1 MGGHESDDPLGLDS
15 RTMREL
21 GYRTVDL
28 LVERLERERGGPPL
42 RRATPAEMR
51 GRLHGPPPEQPEPFG
66 EILERLDRDVLPFAS
81 RDGHPRFFGF
91 VPFAGTWPGALGDLI
106 ASGSNL
112 YAGSWMESAG
122 ASQVELEVLG
132 WFKDWIGYPA
142 DAAGSLVSGGSA
154 GNITALA
161 CAREALAGPMR
172 ADLVLYVSDQAHSSI
187 ARAARMLGFRPEQV
201 RVLPSD
207 ERFRL
212 APETLRV
219 AITADLARGLTP
231 FCAVAQGGATNTGSV
246 DPLDGLARVCREHG
260 AWLHVDAAYGGFA
273 VLADPGLLPGL
284 AQADSVTLDPHKWLY
299 QPFECGCVLVR
310 DGQALR
316 NAFEILPDY
325 LRDAEADAEEV
336 NFCDLGLQLTRSA
349 RALKIWVSLS
359 YFGLEA
365 FRQAIRRSLEVA
377 AAAAR
382 RVEESQMLELMA
394 PPSLG
399 VVCFRRRDLDEAANA
414 GLVSALERSGTGL
427 ISTTRLHGRF
437 ALRMCVLN
445 HQSTPEDVE
454 AVVAFLETAEPQAP
468 EPTRDRHPSI
478 VSAWPGLPQADLPS
492 LRELPLF
499 AGLEPGQAAQVA
511 ARASLR
517 EIAADE
523 PVIEQWDLGAEFFV
537 IVEGTA
543 TVTVDGQQARELGR
557 GDFFGELRALEW
569 GAGYAYPR
577 LASVLATSPLRLLV
591 FPEGVLAQLV
601 ERYPA
606 LDRVIREAVAERLQ
620 RHS

>member
-15 RTMREL
+15 QTMREL

-42 RRATPAEMR
+42 RRATPTEMR

-66 EILERLDRDVLPFAS
+66 EILQRLERDVLPFAS

-132 WFKDWIGYPA
+132 WFKDWIGYPP

-172 ADLVLYVSDQAHSSI
+172 DDLVLYVSDQAHSSI

-212 APETLRV
+212 APETLRA

-231 FCAVAQGGATNTGSV
+231 FSAVAQGGATNTGSV
-246 DPLDGLARVCREHG
+246 DPLDRLAEVCREHG

-273 VLADPGLLPGL
+273 ALADPGLLPGL
-284 AQADSVTLDPHKWLY
+284 AHADSVTLDPHKWLY

-336 NFCDLGLQLTRSA
+336 NFSDLGLQLTRSA
-349 RALKIWVSLS
+349 RALKIWVSLR

-382 RVEESQMLELMA
+382 RVEESRTLELMA

-399 VVCFRRRDLDEAANA
+399 VVCFRRGDLDEASNA

-445 HQSTPEDVE
+445 HQSTP
-454 AVVAFLETAEPQAP
+454 
-468 EPTRDRHPSI
+468 
-478 VSAWPGLPQADLPS
+478 
-492 LRELPLF
+492 
-499 AGLEPGQAAQVA
+499 
-511 ARASLR
+511 
-517 EIAADE
+517 
-523 PVIEQWDLGAEFFV
+523 
-537 IVEGTA
+537 
-543 TVTVDGQQARELGR
+543 
-557 GDFFGELRALEW
+557 
-569 GAGYAYPR
+569 
-577 LASVLATSPLRLLV
+577 
-591 FPEGVLAQLV
+591 
-601 ERYPA
+601 
-606 LDRVIREAVAERLQ
+606 
-620 RHS
+620 

>member
-15 RTMREL
+15 QTMREL

-42 RRATPAEMR
+42 RRATPTEMR

-66 EILERLDRDVLPFAS
+66 EILQRLERDVLPFAS

-132 WFKDWIGYPA
+132 WFKDWIGYPP

-172 ADLVLYVSDQAHSSI
+172 DDLVLYVSDQAHSSI

-212 APETLRV
+212 APETLRA

-231 FCAVAQGGATNTGSV
+231 FSAVAQGGATNTGSV
-246 DPLDGLARVCREHG
+246 DPLDRLAEVCREHG

-273 VLADPGLLPGL
+273 ALADPGLLPGL
-284 AQADSVTLDPHKWLY
+284 AHADSVTLDPHKWLY

-325 LRDAEADAEEV
+325 LRDAEADAQEV

-349 RALKIWVSLS
+349 RALKIWVSLR

-382 RVEESQMLELMA
+382 RVEESRTLELMA

-399 VVCFRRRDLDEAANA
+399 VVCFRRGDLDEASNA

-454 AVVAFLETAEPQAP
+454 DVLAFLETAEPQAP
-468 EPTRDRHPSI
+468 EPARERHPSI

-492 LRELPLF
+492 LRELPIF

-517 EIAADE
+517 EIAAGE

-601 ERYPA
+601 ARYPP
-606 LDRVIREAVAERLQ
+606 LDRVIREAAAERLQ
-620 RHS
+620 RHP

>member
-15 RTMREL
+15 QTMREL

-42 RRATPAEMR
+42 RRATPTEMR

-66 EILERLDRDVLPFAS
+66 EILQRLERDVLPFAS

-132 WFKDWIGYPA
+132 WFKDWIGYPP

-172 ADLVLYVSDQAHSSI
+172 DDLVLYVSDQAHSSI

-212 APETLRV
+212 APETLRA

-231 FCAVAQGGATNTGSV
+231 FSAVAQGGATNTGSV
-246 DPLDGLARVCREHG
+246 DPLDRLAEVCREHG

-273 VLADPGLLPGL
+273 ALADPGLLPGL
-284 AQADSVTLDPHKWLY
+284 AHADSVTLDPHKWLY

-325 LRDAEADAEEV
+325 LRDAEADAQEV

-349 RALKIWVSLS
+349 RALKIWVSLR

-382 RVEESQMLELMA
+382 RVEESRTLELMA

-399 VVCFRRRDLDEAANA
+399 VVCFRRGDLDEASNA

-454 AVVAFLETAEPQAP
+454 DVLAFLETAEPQAP
-468 EPTRDRHPSI
+468 EPARERHPSI

-492 LRELPLF
+492 LRELPIF

-517 EIAADE
+517 EIAAGE

-577 LASVLATSPLRLLV
+577 LASVLASSPLRLLV
-591 FPEGVLAQLV
+591 FPEDVLAQLV
-601 ERYPA
+601 ERYPP
-606 LDRVIREAVAERLQ
+606 LDRVIREAAAERLQ

>member
-42 RRATPAEMR
+42 RRATPAEIR

>member
-1 MGGHESDDPLGLDS
+1 
-15 RTMREL
+15 
-21 GYRTVDL
+21 VD
-28 LVERLERERGGPPL
+28 
-42 RRATPAEMR
+42 
-51 GRLHGPPPEQPEPFG
+51 
-66 EILERLDRDVLPFAS
+66 
-81 RDGHPRFFGF
+81 
-91 VPFAGTWPGALGDLI
+91 DLI
-106 ASGSNL
+106 
-112 YAGSWMESAG
+112 
-122 ASQVELEVLG
+122 Q
-132 WFKDWIGYPA
+132 
-142 DAAGSLVSGGSA
+142 
-154 GNITALA
+154 
-161 CAREALAGPMR
+161 
-172 ADLVLYVSDQAHSSI
+172 
-187 ARAARMLGFRPEQV
+187 
-201 RVLPSD
+201 
-207 ERFRL
+207 
-212 APETLRV
+212 
-219 AITADLARGLTP
+219 
-231 FCAVAQGGATNTGSV
+231 
-246 DPLDGLARVCREHG
+246 LARVCGRYG
-260 AWLHVDAAYGGFA
+260 VWLHVDGAYGGFA
-273 VLADPGLLPGL
+273 ALTERGRGALVGLEL
-284 AQADSVTLDPHKWLY
+284 ADSVTLDPHKWLY

-325 LRDAEADAEEV
+325 LRDAEADAQEV

-349 RALKIWVSLS
+349 RALKIWVSLR

-382 RVEESQMLELMA
+382 RVEESRTLELMA

-399 VVCFRRRDLDEAANA
+399 VVCFRRGDLDEASNA

-454 AVVAFLETAEPQAP
+454 DVLAFLETAEPQAP
-468 EPTRDRHPSI
+468 EPARERHPSI

-492 LRELPLF
+492 LRELPIF

-517 EIAADE
+517 EIAAGE

-577 LASVLATSPLRLLV
+577 LASVLASSPLRLLV

>member
-1 MGGHESDDPLGLDS
+1 MGGYESDDPLALDPQ
-15 RTMREL
+15 TMREL

-51 GRLHGPPPEQPEPFG
+51 ERLHGPPPEQPEPFD
-66 EILERLDRDVLPFAS
+66 EILERLERDVLPFAS

-91 VPFAGTWPGALGDLI
+91 VPFAGTWPGALGDLV

-132 WFKDWIGYPA
+132 WFKDWIGYPP

-172 ADLVLYVSDQAHSSI
+172 DDLVLYVSDQAHSSI

-212 APETLRV
+212 APETLGA
-219 AITADLARGLTP
+219 AITADVARGLTP

-246 DPLDGLARVCREHG
+246 DSLEGLAEVCREHD

-273 VLADPGLLPGL
+273 ALADPGLLPGL
-284 AQADSVTLDPHKWLY
+284 AHADSVTLDPHKWLY

-316 NAFEILPDY
+316 DAFEILPDY

-349 RALKIWVSLS
+349 RALKIWVSLR

-382 RVEESQMLELMA
+382 RVEESQTLELMA
-394 PPSLG
+394 SPSLG
-399 VVCFRRRDLDEAANA
+399 IVCFRRGDLDEAANA

-427 ISTTRLHGRF
+427 ISTTRLHGHF

-454 AVVAFLETAEPQAP
+454 AVLAFLETAEPQAP
-468 EPTRDRHPSI
+468 EPARERHPTI

-517 EIAADE
+517 EVATGE

-537 IVEGTA
+537 IVEGAA

-577 LASVLATSPLRLLV
+577 LASVLASSPLRLLV
-591 FPEGVLAQLV
+591 FPEGVLAELV
-601 ERYPA
+601 ERYPT
-606 LDRVIREAVAERLQ
+606 LDRVIREAVAERLP

>member
-1 MGGHESDDPLGLDS
+1 MGGHESGDPLGLDS
-15 RTMREL
+15 QTMREL

-51 GRLHGPPPEQPEPFG
+51 ERLHGPPPELPEPFD
-66 EILERLDRDVLPFAS
+66 EILERLERDVLPFAS

-122 ASQVELEVLG
+122 PSQVELEVLG
-132 WFKDWIGYPA
+132 WFKDWIGYPP

-154 GNITALA
+154 GNLTALA

-172 ADLVLYVSDQAHSSI
+172 DDLVLYVSDQAHSSI

-201 RVLPSD
+201 RVLPCD

-212 APETLRV
+212 APETLRA

-231 FCAVAQGGATNTGSV
+231 FCAVAQGGATNTGAV
-246 DPLDGLARVCREHG
+246 DPLEGLAEVCHEHG
-260 AWLHVDAAYGGFA
+260 VWLHVDAAYGGFA
-273 VLADPGLLPGL
+273 ALADPGLLPGL
-284 AQADSVTLDPHKWLY
+284 AHADSVTLDPHKWLY

-336 NFCDLGLQLTRSA
+336 NFSDLGLQLTRSA
-349 RALKIWVSLS
+349 RALKLWVSLR
-359 YFGLEA
+359 YFGVDA

-377 AAAAR
+377 TAAAR
-382 RVEESQMLELMA
+382 RVEESQTLELMA

-399 VVCFRRRDLDEAANA
+399 VVCFRRRDLDEASNA

-427 ISTTRLHGRF
+427 ISTTRLHGCF

-445 HQSTPEDVE
+445 HQSTREDVE
-454 AVVAFLETAEPQAP
+454 AVLAFLEMAEPQAP
-468 EPTRDRHPSI
+468 EPARERHPSI
-478 VSAWPGLPQADLPS
+478 ISAWPGLPQADLPS
-492 LRELPLF
+492 LRELPIF

-517 EIAADE
+517 EIAAGE

-577 LASVLATSPLRLLV
+577 LASVLASSPLRLLV